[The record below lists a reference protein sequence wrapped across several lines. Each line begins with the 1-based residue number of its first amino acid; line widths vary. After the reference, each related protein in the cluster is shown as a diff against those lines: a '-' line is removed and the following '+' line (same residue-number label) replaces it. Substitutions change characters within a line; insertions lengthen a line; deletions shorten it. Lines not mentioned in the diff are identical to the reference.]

1 MRKFIAI
8 GLLFG
13 LIGCTQ
19 LQNDINA
26 ITGASVNPTAVIVAA
41 NAFDAAE
48 ATATNYLRLKK
59 CTATSGPVCRNPTAT
74 AAIIPAIRSGRA
86 ARNNLEAFLKNNP
99 GVLGPTGLYNAL
111 ITATTTLEQIFS
123 TYNIK

>member
-1 MRKFIAI
+1 MRKLIAI

-13 LIGCTQ
+13 LVGCTQ

-59 CTATSGPVCRNPTAT
+59 CTATSGPICRNAAAT
-74 AAIIPAIRSGRA
+74 KAIIPAIRSGRA
-86 ARNNLEAFLKNNP
+86 ARNNLETFMQNNP

-111 ITATTTLEQIFS
+111 TAATNTLEQIFS